1 MLVHETQTNPIGSRG
16 GGCSMRS
23 LRLQAGEPA
32 VKEPTEY
39 LNGDVAKTEA
49 VLRADTEI
57 KHQIVKNFGVSGAWW
72 STGIGDRATMDE
84 ILALLFTDQGHR
96 AERLPP

>member
-1 MLVHETQTNPIGSRG
+1 MKRRRILSAAAAVAVLCALSACKP
-16 GGCSMRS
+16 
-23 LRLQAGEPA
+23 GEPA

-49 VLRADTEI
+49 VLRANTEI

-72 STGIGDRATMDE
+72 STGIGDRYKCRYY
-84 ILALLFTDQGHR
+84 FR
-96 AERLPP
+96 